1 VVGTYEHI
9 IDESAKPIPE
19 MPDLTFL
26 YTQGAIRVP
35 LRLKEATICLTC
47 PPVLKRIRRLKW
59 GLRVGRIVRG
69 HRDEIL
75 ILLSRGGC
83 ATNLFEQVQVARIL
97 T

>member
-26 YTQGAIRVP
+26 YTQGTLRVP
-35 LRLKEATICLTC
+35 LRLKETTICLTC

-75 ILLSRGGC
+75 ILLSRG
-83 ATNLFEQVQVARIL
+83 AVQQNHLEQGQVARIL